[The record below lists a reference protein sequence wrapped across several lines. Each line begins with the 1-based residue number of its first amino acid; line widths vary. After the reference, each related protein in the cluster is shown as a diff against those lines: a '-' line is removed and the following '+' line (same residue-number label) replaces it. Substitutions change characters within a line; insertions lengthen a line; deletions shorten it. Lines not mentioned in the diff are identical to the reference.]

1 MGSLSRL
8 GTFKAKKLVE
18 DGKFFLSE
26 GDLDRAVEAFQ
37 HSIESEENA
46 EALTYLG
53 WVISLK
59 GNLDE
64 AMDLCKKAIVI
75 DPDYGNPYNDLGSY
89 LIKKDRLEEA
99 IPWLEKAKTAKRYD
113 ARHFPHMNLG
123 RVYSALGRTEEAI
136 VEFNKAL
143 DYVPGHREV
152 LNVLE
157 QLKNFPQ
164 N

>member
-1 MGSLSRL
+1 
-8 GTFKAKKLVE
+8 
-18 DGKFFLSE
+18 
-26 GDLDRAVEAFQ
+26 
-37 HSIESEENA
+37 
-46 EALTYLG
+46 
-53 WVISLK
+53 
-59 GNLDE
+59 
-64 AMDLCKKAIVI
+64 MDLCKKAIVI